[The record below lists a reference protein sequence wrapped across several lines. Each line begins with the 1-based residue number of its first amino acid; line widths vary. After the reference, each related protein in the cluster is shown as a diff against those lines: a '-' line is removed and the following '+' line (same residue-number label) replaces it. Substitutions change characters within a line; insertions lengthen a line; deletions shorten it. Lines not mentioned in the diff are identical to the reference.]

1 MRVCI
6 DVCIIICVQRYMY
19 VCACAGIVLVC
30 ACACIIVCRC
40 VLSVHSSYTC
50 SEVESIAIYP
60 QVGEPRKAVQ
70 SLCWDPGEKV
80 VIEHQNLQ
88 LRVG

>member
-1 MRVCI
+1 
-6 DVCIIICVQRYMY
+6 MY

-30 ACACIIVCRC
+30 ACAGIVVSVCMCRC

-88 LRVG
+88 LGVG